1 MSDDDRDPHYD
12 DGLLI
17 LGYGIVA
24 AVVLA
29 SAVLAVVALA

>member
-1 MSDDDRDPHYD
+1 MTDRDPEYD
-12 DGLLI
+12 DAMVL